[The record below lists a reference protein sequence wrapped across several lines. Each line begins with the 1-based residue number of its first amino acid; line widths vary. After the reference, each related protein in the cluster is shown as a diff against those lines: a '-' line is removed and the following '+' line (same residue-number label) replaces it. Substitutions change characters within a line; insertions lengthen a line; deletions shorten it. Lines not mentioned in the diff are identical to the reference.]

1 MSALRPYPFAG
12 LIRRMFEEL
21 ESRDSIFDLPRRKF
35 FLGDTARDFSCRF
48 HGLPASTPL
57 GPAAGPH
64 SQMAQ
69 NLVLSWLV
77 GCRILE
83 LKTVQIKDEL
93 VIPRPCIDMETVGYN
108 IEWSQELKLEESL
121 EEYVKG
127 AMLIE
132 MLKASGRLAMQP
144 GSGDTIYDL
153 SVGYDLE
160 GIRSERVT
168 AFLRGMIDARPTI
181 ERLRREIPDQFR
193 ELSDLEFSEQ
203 LASTVTLSTFHGCP
217 PHEIERIM
225 DYLLRELRLHSVVKL
240 NPMLLGKSEARR
252 LLHDVLGYRDIRI
265 PDSAFERDTTWD
277 EACGFIERLSETA
290 RGLGLGFGV
299 KLTNTLIVENH
310 RSFFPASE
318 KEMYL
323 SGPPLHVLAMNLAL
337 RIRERFGA
345 QLPIS
350 FSAGIDRVNFPDAV
364 ALGLLPIT
372 VCTDFLKTGGY
383 ARAAPYWDSLG
394 SRMDK
399 VGARTIEEFILNADA
414 RNEGPPARSLNDAV
428 SAPSATL
435 NDAILRNTRCYVQQ
449 ATEDPRYA
457 KAANSKPPKKIGR
470 HLALLDCI
478 TCDKCIPVC
487 PNAAIFTLPIPIGEL
502 PGGKLVC
509 ENGTWQLLPGE
520 PIAIREK
527 HQIAIFAD
535 FCNECGNCDVFC
547 PEDGG
552 PYVWK
557 PTFYGSKRAFEEA
570 APGAGFFLETTP
582 SRCTLHA
589 RIGERKLSLRRSP
602 GSTVAEFTV
611 DGVTLRLDQNPLS
624 TRDPGWIRGDAS
636 QETVFDL
643 GELSMLS
650 AVLDVLESSALNWAH
665 LPSS

>member
-1 MSALRPYPFAG
+1 MSVLRPYPFAA
-12 LIRRMFEEL
+12 LARRMFGEL
-21 ESRDSIFDLPRRKF
+21 ESKDSIFDLPRRKF
-35 FLGDTARDFSCRF
+35 FLGDAARDFSCRF
-48 HGLPASTPL
+48 HGIRASTPL

-132 MLKASGRLAMQP
+132 MLKVSGQLAMQP
-144 GSGDTIYDL
+144 GSADTIYDL
-153 SVGYDLE
+153 SVGYDLK
-160 GIRSERVT
+160 GIRSERVL
-168 AFLRGMIDARPTI
+168 AFVRGMMDARPTI
-181 ERLRREIPDQFR
+181 ERLRREIPDEFR
-193 ELSDLEFSEQ
+193 ELRDLSFPEQ

-217 PHEIERIM
+217 PQEIERIM
-225 DYLLRELRLHSVVKL
+225 DFLLRELRLHSIVKL
-240 NPMLLGKSEARR
+240 NPMLLGKEDTRR
-252 LLHDVLGYRDIRI
+252 LLHDVLGYRDLQV
-265 PDSAFERDTTWD
+265 PDSAFDRDTTWD
-277 EACGFIERLSETA
+277 DACGFIERLSATA
-290 RGLGLGFGV
+290 RSLGLGFGV

-310 RSFFPASE
+310 RSFFPSSE

-323 SGPPLHVLAMNLAL
+323 SGPPLHVLSMNLAL
-337 RIRERFGA
+337 RIRERFGP

-383 ARAAPYWDSLG
+383 ARATLYWDSLR
-394 SRMDK
+394 SRMDQ
-399 VGARTIEEFILNADA
+399 VGARTIDEFILKADGA
-414 RNEGPPARSLNDAV
+414 PARSLGE
-428 SAPSATL
+428 
-435 NDAILRNTRCYVQQ
+435 AILHNTQRYVER
-449 ATEDPRYA
+449 ATADPRSA

-487 PNAAIFTLPIPIGEL
+487 PNVAIFTLPIPVGEL
-502 PGGKLVC
+502 RGGALVY
-509 ENGTWQLLPGE
+509 EKGAWSVLPGD
-520 PIAIREK
+520 PIAVREK

-552 PYVWK
+552 PYIWK
-557 PTFYGSKRAFEEA
+557 AMFYGSAQAFEHA
-570 APGAGFFLETTP
+570 APAAGFYFEKAAGRRML
-582 SRCTLHA
+582 RA
-589 RIGERKLSLRRSP
+589 RIGQQELCLQCDEGGAAAEYSVNGFTLRIDQSRPTFDATALSQEAPAGTVIDLGQLSLLNAILDSI
-602 GSTVAEFTV
+602 
-611 DGVTLRLDQNPLS
+611 DGPVP
-624 TRDPGWIRGDAS
+624 
-636 QETVFDL
+636 
-643 GELSMLS
+643 
-650 AVLDVLESSALNWAH
+650 NWANIA
-665 LPSS
+665 SS